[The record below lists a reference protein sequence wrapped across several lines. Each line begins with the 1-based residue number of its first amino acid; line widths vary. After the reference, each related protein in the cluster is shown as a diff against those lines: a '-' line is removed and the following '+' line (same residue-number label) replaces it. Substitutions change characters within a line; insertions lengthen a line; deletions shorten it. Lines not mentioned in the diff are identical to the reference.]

1 MAALVFFG
9 SKEAV
14 IWDSFHQKDIALT
27 SDTEFFQLSE
37 FCFIEGKRFSEIFDC
52 DLVLSWHILYG
63 LQLYLFL
70 LLSEFY
76 DKVSVQ
82 NLHGSWSISDFHI
95 QHLMDQIL

>member
-1 MAALVFFG
+1 
-9 SKEAV
+9 
-14 IWDSFHQKDIALT
+14 
-27 SDTEFFQLSE
+27 
-37 FCFIEGKRFSEIFDC
+37 
-52 DLVLSWHILYG
+52 VLSWHILYG